1 MGPLKGGSTKHFTL
15 PLLCKKVIIKLICMQ
30 IYYYQI
36 PQRLSVAGHRESL
49 TFVTAAVLLPQ
60 HFKNNQLHVGVVHFL
75 TALLVSAHYMRGKCD
90 S

>member
-30 IYYYQI
+30 MYCYRI

-49 TFVTAAVLLPQ
+49 TFVTAAVLLSQ
-60 HFKNNQLHVGVVHFL
+60 HFK
-75 TALLVSAHYMRGKCD
+75 TTSCTMALFIFRLD
-90 S
+90 SEFRHIAC